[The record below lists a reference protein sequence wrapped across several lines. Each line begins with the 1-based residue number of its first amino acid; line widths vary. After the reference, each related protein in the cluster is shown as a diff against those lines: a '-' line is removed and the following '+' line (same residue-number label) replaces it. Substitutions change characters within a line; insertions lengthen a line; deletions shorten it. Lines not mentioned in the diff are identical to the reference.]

1 MMHAWGFAAAIRKEV
16 VEDDGRNP
24 RRVGSYLEGLSPKV
38 GVVVPGRDQRQ
49 PLLVT
54 ILAIQQPAAAGETHL
69 RKGPR
74 PNDWPARSF

>member
-54 ILAIQQPAAAGETHL
+54 REYVQRLVVDY
-69 RKGPR
+69 R
-74 PNDWPARSF
+74 